1 MGVLDWGIPTLSP
14 SSAKLIVFTTCPP
27 THILKSLEY
36 MTIESEHFSFIV
48 KEDKLRLDKAL
59 SLERPE
65 ISRARFQDL
74 IKQGHV
80 SVASKVI
87 LDTSAKVTP
96 GQQIEV
102 HIPIATDTHIL
113 PQAMDLDVIY
123 EDEDVLVINKPAGL
137 VVHPGAGNG
146 DGTLVN
152 GLLSYCGDQLS
163 GIGGVKRPGIV
174 HRLDKQT
181 SGLLLVAKNDMAH
194 QGLSQQFETRTL
206 SRVYH
211 ALIWGVPRHQKGTI
225 DAPLDRDPKNRQKM
239 AVRSSGRHA
248 VTHYT
253 VLESYGKVAAKVE
266 CRLETGRTHQI
277 RVHMLQLGHPVVGD
291 PAYGKATP
299 PKFPGRETLF
309 ALPFYG
315 QRQALHAFQITF
327 IHPRT
332 GETCHFEIP
341 YPEDFLQ
348 MEAALGE

>member
-1 MGVLDWGIPTLSP
+1 
-14 SSAKLIVFTTCPP
+14 
-27 THILKSLEY
+27 
-36 MTIESEHFSFIV
+36 MTPESEHFYLIV

-59 SLERPE
+59 SLERPD
-65 ISRARFQDL
+65 ISRARFQEL
-74 IKQGHV
+74 IKLGHV
-80 SVASKVI
+80 RMGGKVL
-87 LDTSAKVTP
+87 LDTSLKVTL
-96 GQQIEV
+96 GQEIEV
-102 HIPIATDTHIL
+102 SIPAATDTHVL
-113 PQAMDLDVIY
+113 PQAMDLDVLY
-123 EDEDVLVINKPAGL
+123 EDEDVLVLNKPAGL

-152 GLLSYCGDQLS
+152 ALLAHCGDQLS

-181 SGLLLVAKNDMAH
+181 SGLLLVAKNDLAH
-194 QGLSQQFETRTL
+194 QALSQQFETRTL

-211 ALIWGVPRHQKGTI
+211 ALIWGVPRHQKGTV

-253 VLESYGKVAAKVE
+253 LLESYGTVATKVE

-277 RVHMLQLGHPVVGD
+277 RVHMQKLGHPVVGD
-291 PAYGKATP
+291 PAYGKVTP
-299 PKFPGRETLF
+299 PKFSGREGLL

-315 QRQALHAFQITF
+315 QRQALHAIAITF

-332 GETCHFEIP
+332 GEECHFEAP

-348 MEAALGE
+348 MEERLRDA